1 MWRDVALFLAAY
13 LLGSVPFAYLLTKV
27 TTGRD
32 LRLEHEGNVG
42 TRNAWRTAGPLAGA
56 LTLLMDGGKGAAA
69 YWVGRRWGTSPLIL
83 YWVALGLMLG
93 HGFPVWLGWRGGKGL
108 AAACGFL
115 AQIWP
120 LPMLG
125 ATAIFLAARLLVP
138 SFDLSFAIGALAFFI
153 FTLLAGNDLAGAL
166 LIVFTLGLAGLKRLV
181 DLPYER
187 RILASH
193 NHAEGPLAQHHP
205 HNGC

>member
-1 MWRDVALFLAAY
+1 MWRDVALVLLAY
-13 LLGSVPFAYLLTKV
+13 LLGSIPFAYLLTKAA
-27 TTGRD
+27 TGKD
-32 LRLEHEGNVG
+32 IRLEGEGNVG

-56 LTLLMDGGKGAAA
+56 LTLLLDAGKGAAA
-69 YWVGRRWGTSPLIL
+69 YWLGRRWGTSSSIL

-120 LPMLG
+120 LPMLA

-138 SFDLSFAIGALAFFI
+138 SFDLSFALGALAFFV

-166 LIVFTLGLAGLKRLV
+166 LIIFTLGLAGLKRLV

-193 NHAEGPLAQHHP
+193 HQTEGPLAQDP
-205 HNGC
+205 SHNGR